1 MLKVCDTEMLN
12 TNGVMLIATL
22 PVVNVV
28 KRNLFRDSIQLM
40 RLSEDVKKLAGVDD
54 AVVSM
59 GTDTNRRLIKDLGL
73 LGNESRGAGD
83 GDLIIAV
90 RVRGG
95 FDVSDV
101 MASVEQLVMTPPASS
116 GGPRTRI
123 YHSVQ
128 SALQATRGANLAI
141 VSVPGK
147 QAFEP
152 TMELLR
158 SGVSVHLF
166 SDHVPLDQELKLKRY
181 ASSRGLLVMG
191 PGAGTSIVNGVGLGF
206 ANSVRRGD
214 VGIVASAGTGIQE
227 VSIMLDRIGLGV
239 SAALG
244 VGGTDVSEQVGGLM
258 MKDCLRLLEKDRGT
272 RIIMIV
278 AKTPK
283 AGVIREVMDNVEKST
298 SKPVVAC
305 FLGLDP
311 PATANARVT
320 YAKTL
325 HSAVH
330 AAARASGGDMEKRFD
345 ATISTEFEQLSKAAG
360 SIRAGLGTTRK
371 FARGLYSGGTLAH
384 ETLLIFRELIGE
396 AYSNTPLSG
405 EFGLA
410 DPNRSRGN
418 SIVDL
423 GDEFFTAGRAHP
435 MIDPTLRKLRIAQE
449 ARDSSVALL
458 LLDVVLGY
466 GSSPDPGGAL
476 VGAIE
481 DAIGAS
487 GKRGP
492 GPVVVAH
499 VCGTETDLQSLTA
512 QSEKLSNAGALLF
525 SSNALLSA
533 EAALVIGGDRALAR
547 LRQKWRGLFG

>member
-1 MLKVCDTEMLN
+1 MS
-12 TNGVMLIATL
+12 
-22 PVVNVV
+22 VVSVV

-40 RLSEDVKKLAGVDD
+40 RLSEDVKKLDGVDE

-59 GTDTNRRLIKDLGL
+59 GTDTNRRLLKDLGL
-73 LGNESRGAGD
+73 LGTESKTAGD

-90 RVRGG
+90 RVLEG
-95 FDVSDV
+95 FDVEGV
-101 MASVEQLVMTPPASS
+101 MTRVEQLVMTPPTPS
-116 GGPRTRI
+116 GGTRTRVF
-123 YHSVQ
+123 HSVR
-128 SALQATRGANLAI
+128 SALEATTGTNLAV
-141 VSVPGK
+141 VSLPGK
-147 QAFEP
+147 LAFEP

-158 SGVSVHLF
+158 GGVNVHLF
-166 SDHVPLDQELKLKRY
+166 SDHVPVDQELELKRY
-181 ASSRGLLVMG
+181 ASSKGLLVMG
-191 PGAGTSIVNGVGLGF
+191 PGAGTALVNGVGLGF

-244 VGGTDVSEQVGGLM
+244 VGGTDVSERVGGLM
-258 MKDCLRLLEKDRGT
+258 MKDCLRLLENDRKT
-272 RIIMIV
+272 RMIMIV

-283 AGVIREVMDNVEKST
+283 AKVIREVMERVEKGT

-311 PATANARVT
+311 PKTRDGRVI

-330 AAARASGGDMEKRFD
+330 AAARISGGESEKQFD
-345 ATISTEFEQLSKAAG
+345 SGISTGFEQLSKAAG
-360 SIRAGLGTTRK
+360 RLREGIGGTRR

-396 AYSNTPLSG
+396 AYSNTPLSD

-410 DPNRSRGN
+410 DPNMSRGN
-418 SIVDL
+418 SVVDL
-423 GDEFFTAGRAHP
+423 GDESFTAGRAHP

-449 ARDSSVALL
+449 ASDPSVAIL

-476 VGAIE
+476 AGVIE
-481 DAIGAS
+481 ENVLGS
-487 GKRGP
+487 GKKGRGP
-492 GPVVVAH
+492 VAMVH
-499 VCGTETDLQSLTA
+499 VCGTESDPQSLTV
-512 QSEKLSNAGALLF
+512 QSKKLSSSGALLF

-533 EAALVIGGDRALAR
+533 EAALVVGGSSVSAR
-547 LRQKWRGLFG
+547 LKQKWGELFG

>member
-1 MLKVCDTEMLN
+1 LS
-12 TNGVMLIATL
+12 
-22 PVVNVV
+22 VVNVV

-40 RLSEDVKKLAGVDD
+40 RLSEQVKTLDGVDE

-59 GTDTNRRLIKDLGL
+59 GTDTNRRLLKDLGL
-73 LGNESRGAGD
+73 LGNESKSAGD

-90 RVRGG
+90 RVLGG
-95 FDVSDV
+95 FSVDAV
-101 MASVEQLVMTPPASS
+101 MIRVEQLVMAPPVPS
-116 GGPRTRI
+116 GGTRTRVF
-123 YHSVQ
+123 HSVG
-128 SALQATRGANLAI
+128 SALEGTNGTNLAV
-141 VSVPGK
+141 VSLPGRL
-147 QAFEP
+147 AFEP

-158 SGVSVHLF
+158 NGVNVHLF

-181 ASSRGLLVMG
+181 ASSKGLLVMG

-227 VSIMLDRIGLGV
+227 VSCMLDRIGLGV

-258 MKDCLRLLEKDRGT
+258 MKDCLRLLENDRGT
-272 RIIMIV
+272 RMIMIV

-283 AGVIREVMDNVEKST
+283 AKVIREVMDHVEKRT

-311 PATANARVT
+311 PKTADRRVFYT
-320 YAKTL
+320 KTL

-330 AAARASGGDMEKRFD
+330 AAARVTGGESEKQFD
-345 ATISTEFEQLSKAAG
+345 SKISTGFEQLSRAAAAF
-360 SIRAGLGTTRK
+360 RAGLGAKRK

-396 AYSNTPLSG
+396 AYSNTPLS
-405 EFGLA
+405 EDFELA
-410 DPNRSRGN
+410 DPNVSRG
-418 SIVDL
+418 SSVVDL

-435 MIDPTLRKLRIAQE
+435 MIDPTLRKLRINQE
-449 ARDSSVALL
+449 ASDPSVAVL
-458 LLDVVLGY
+458 LLDIVLGY

-476 VGAIE
+476 AGVIE
-481 DAIGAS
+481 DAVQRS
-487 GKRGP
+487 GKKRRGP
-492 GPVVVAH
+492 LAMVH
-499 VCGTETDLQSLTA
+499 VCGTDTDPQSLNA
-512 QSEKLSNAGALLF
+512 QSEKLSGAGALLF

-533 EAALVIGGDRALAR
+533 EAALLVGGDDASIR
-547 LRQKWRGLFG
+547 LEKKWGELFG

>member
-1 MLKVCDTEMLN
+1 M
-12 TNGVMLIATL
+12 

-28 KRNLFRDSIQLM
+28 RRNLFRDSIQLM
-40 RLSEDVKKLAGVDD
+40 RLSEDVKKLEGVDD

-59 GTDTNRRLIKDLGL
+59 GTDTNRRLLKDLRL
-73 LGNESRGAGD
+73 LGNESKSAGD

-90 RVRGG
+90 RVRKG
-95 FDVSDV
+95 FDVDDV
-101 MASVEQLVMTPPASS
+101 MTRVEQLVMTPPLSS
-116 GGPRTRI
+116 GGARTRI
-123 YHSVQ
+123 FHSVQ
-128 SALQATRGANLAI
+128 SALEASQGANLAI

-152 TMELLR
+152 AMELLR
-158 SGVSVHLF
+158 TSVNVHLF

-181 ASSRGLLVMG
+181 ATSRGLLVMG

-258 MKDCLRLLEKDRGT
+258 MKDCLRLLENDRGT

-283 AGVIREVMDNVEKST
+283 AKVIREVMENAEKRT

-311 PATANARVT
+311 PNTNDARVT

-330 AAARASGGDMEKRFD
+330 AAARSSGRDSEKQFD
-345 ATISTEFEQLSKAAG
+345 ASISAGFEQLSRAAG
-360 SIRAGLGTTRK
+360 GIRAGLGTTRK

-405 EFGLA
+405 EFELV
-410 DPNRSRGN
+410 DPNVSRGN

-435 MIDPTLRKLRIAQE
+435 MIDPTLRRLRITQE
-449 ARDSSVALL
+449 ARDPSVALL

-476 VGAIE
+476 AGAIQ
-481 DAIGAS
+481 DARQGS
-487 GKRGP
+487 GKSEG
-492 GPVVVAH
+492 GPVVMAH
-499 VCGTETDLQSLTA
+499 VCGTETDPQSLNA
-512 QSEKLSNAGALLF
+512 QSEKLSSAGALLYP
-525 SSNALLSA
+525 SNALLSA
-533 EAALVIGGDRALAR
+533 EAALVVGGDGASAR
-547 LRQKWRGLFG
+547 LRQKWSELFG

>member
-1 MLKVCDTEMLN
+1 M
-12 TNGVMLIATL
+12 

-28 KRNLFRDSIQLM
+28 KHGLFRDSIQLM
-40 RLSEDVKKLAGVDD
+40 RLSEDVKKLEGVDD

-59 GTDTNRRLIKDLGL
+59 GTDTNRRLIRDLGL
-73 LGNESRGAGD
+73 LGNESKTAGD

-90 RVRGG
+90 RVHGG
-95 FDVSDV
+95 FDVGGV
-101 MASVEQLVMTPPASS
+101 MARVEQLVMTPPASS

-128 SALQATRGANLAI
+128 SALETTQGANLAI

-158 SGVSVHLF
+158 SGVNVHLF

-181 ASSRGLLVMG
+181 ASSKGLLVMG
-191 PGAGTSIVNGVGLGF
+191 PGAGTTIVNGVGLGF
-206 ANSVRRGD
+206 ANSVGRGD

-227 VSIMLDRIGLGV
+227 VAIMLDRIGLGV

-283 AGVIREVMDNVEKST
+283 AKVIREVMDNVEKST

-311 PATANARVT
+311 PKTTDDRVT

-330 AAARASGGDMEKRFD
+330 AAAHASGGETENQFD
-345 ATISTEFEQLSKAAG
+345 AIISIKFEQLSKAAG

-371 FARGLYSGGTLAH
+371 FVRGLYSGGTLAH

-435 MIDPTLRKLRIAQE
+435 MIDPTLRKLRFAQE

-476 VGAIE
+476 EGVIK
-481 DAIGAS
+481 DASKGP
-487 GKRGP
+487 GKRGR
-492 GPVVVAH
+492 GPVVMAH
-499 VCGTETDLQSLTA
+499 VCGTETDPQSLTA
-512 QSEKLSNAGALLF
+512 QSEKLSSAGAHLYP
-525 SSNALLSA
+525 SNALLSA
-533 EAALVIGGDRALAR
+533 EAALVVGGDRASAR
-547 LRQKWRGLFG
+547 LSQKWSDIFG

>member
-1 MLKVCDTEMLN
+1 M
-12 TNGVMLIATL
+12 

-40 RLSEDVKKLAGVDD
+40 RLSEDVKKLEGVDD

-59 GTDTNRRLIKDLGL
+59 GTDTNRRLLQDLGL
-73 LGNESRGAGD
+73 LGSVSKSAGD

-95 FDVSDV
+95 FAVTDV
-101 MASVEQLVMTPPASS
+101 MAKVEQLVMAPPVSS
-116 GGPRTRI
+116 EGTRTRI
-123 YHSVQ
+123 LHSVG
-128 SALQATRGANLAI
+128 SAVEAMEGANLAV
-141 VSVPGK
+141 VSLPGK

-158 SGVSVHLF
+158 NGINVHLF
-166 SDHVPLDQELKLKRY
+166 SDHVPQEQELKLKRY
-181 ASSRGLLVMG
+181 ASSKGLLVMG
-191 PGAGTSIVNGVGLGF
+191 PGAGTSIINGVGIGF

-227 VSIMLDRIGLGV
+227 VSIMLDRVGLGV

-258 MKDCLRLLEKDRGT
+258 MKDCLGLLEKDGGT
-272 RIIMIV
+272 RMIMII

-283 AGVIREVMDNVEKST
+283 AKVIREVMDYVNRET

-311 PATANARVT
+311 PKIADTRVT

-330 AAARASGGDMEKRFD
+330 RAARASGGDAENEFNSISPSFD
-345 ATISTEFEQLSKAAG
+345 QLSRAAKAL
-360 SIRAGLGTTRK
+360 RARLGPERE
-371 FARGLYSGGTLAH
+371 FVRGLYSGGTLAH

-396 AYSNTPLSG
+396 VYSNTPLSDRYAL
-405 EFGLA
+405 E

-418 SIVDL
+418 SVVDL
-423 GDEFFTAGRAHP
+423 GDESFTAGRAHP

-449 ARDSSVALL
+449 ARDPTVALV

-466 GSSPDPGGAL
+466 GSSDDPGGAL
-476 VGAIE
+476 TGAIG
-481 DAIGAS
+481 DALRGARK
-487 GKRGP
+487 GKGFA
-492 GPVVVAH
+492 VMAH
-499 VCGTETDLQSLTA
+499 VCGTETDPQSLKA
-512 QSEKLSNAGALLF
+512 QSEKLSGAGALLF
-525 SSNALLSA
+525 PSNALLSA
-533 EAALVIGGDRALAR
+533 EAAMVVGGETASTR
-547 LRQKWRGLFG
+547 LKQKWSDFFG

>member
-1 MLKVCDTEMLN
+1 MQ
-12 TNGVMLIATL
+12 
-22 PVVNVV
+22 VVNVV
-28 KRNLFRDSIQLM
+28 RRNLFRDSIQLM
-40 RLSEDVKKLAGVDD
+40 RLSEDVKKLEGVDD

-59 GTDTNRRLIKDLGL
+59 GTDTNRRLLKDLGL
-73 LGNESRGAGD
+73 LGNESRSSGD

-90 RVRGG
+90 RVLGG
-95 FDVSDV
+95 FNVDDV
-101 MASVEQLVMTPPASS
+101 MARVERLVMTPPAPS
-116 GGPRTRI
+116 GGTRTRAF
-123 YHSVQ
+123 HSVR
-128 SALQATRGANLAI
+128 SAVEATQGANLAI
-141 VSVPGK
+141 VSLPGK

-158 SGVSVHLF
+158 SSVNVHLF
-166 SDHVPLDQELKLKRY
+166 SDHVPLDQELRLKRY
-181 ASSRGLLVMG
+181 ASSRGLLVLG
-191 PGAGTSIVNGVGLGF
+191 PGAGTSIINGVGLGF
-206 ANSVRRGD
+206 ANSVRMGD

-258 MKDCLRLLEKDRGT
+258 MKDCLGLLERDRRT
-272 RIIMIV
+272 RMIMIV

-283 AGVIREVMDNVEKST
+283 AKVISEVMEHVGKRT

-311 PATANARVT
+311 PETTDKRVT

-330 AAARASGGDMEKRFD
+330 AAARASGRDADKKFD
-345 ATISTEFEQLSKAAG
+345 ASISTSFEQLSKAASSLRG
-360 SIRAGLGTTRK
+360 GLAAGRK

-396 AYSNTPLSG
+396 AYSNTPLSDKF
-405 EFGLA
+405 ELS
-410 DPNRSRGN
+410 DPNVSRGN

-435 MIDPTLRKLRIAQE
+435 MIDPTLRRLRIVQE
-449 ARDSSVALL
+449 SKDPSVAIL

-466 GSSPDPGGAL
+466 GSSADPGGAL
-476 VGAIE
+476 VSVIE
-481 DAIGAS
+481 DAVQGS
-487 GKRGP
+487 GKRRGE
-492 GPVVVAH
+492 PVVMAH
-499 VCGTETDLQSLTA
+499 ICGTETDPQSLKV
-512 QSEKLSNAGALLF
+512 QSEKLSGAGALLF
-525 SSNALLSA
+525 PSNAHLSA
-533 EAALVIGGDRALAR
+533 EAAMVVGGHAAAVR
-547 LRQKWRGLFG
+547 LEQKWSELFG